1 MHTLDIYVDPSYK
14 DAASLH
20 AAYASHVAKHNLK
33 LLENGA
39 YADSGFDLLVPE
51 ATHPEYDPENLEERP
66 FLRVDHR
73 IVAAMRR
80 PAGGGAAGS
89 PPTGFYMYPRSS
101 LGTKKRLRLANSV
114 GIIDAG
120 YRGHLIAAFD
130 VLPAFKD
137 AGDRGS
143 AFDGDTSRAALPGFK
158 DAGDRGSAFDGD
170 TSRAAL
176 QYERLVQLCAPDL
189 SPVHVTLHPL
199 GHSIESSGTM
209 RGDGGFGSTGR

>member
-1 MHTLDIYVDPSYK
+1 MKRRQRTERTMTMYTLDLYVDPSYK
-14 DAASLH
+14 DATALH
-20 AAYASHVAKHNLK
+20 AAYATHVAKHNLK

-51 ATHPEYDPENLEERP
+51 ATQPDYDPEKLEERP
-66 FLRVDHR
+66 FLRVDHH
-73 IVAAMRR
+73 VAVAMRR
-80 PAGGGAAGS
+80 PTGGS
-89 PPTGFYMYPRSS
+89 SPTGFYMYPRSS

-130 VLPAFKD
+130 VLP
-137 AGDRGS
+137 
-143 AFDGDTSRAALPGFK
+143 L
-158 DAGDRGSAFDGD
+158 AFDGD

-176 QYERLVQLCAPDL
+176 QHERLVQLCAPDL
-189 SPVHVTLHPL
+189 SPVHVTLQQL
-199 GHSIESSGTM
+199 GHSIESSGTT

>member
-1 MHTLDIYVDPSYK
+1 MHTLDLYVDPSYK

-33 LLENGA
+33 VLENGA

-80 PAGGGAAGS
+80 PSAAGT

-137 AGDRGS
+137 AGD
-143 AFDGDTSRAALPGFK
+143 
-158 DAGDRGSAFDGD
+158 

-176 QYERLVQLCAPDL
+176 QHERLVQLCAPDL

>member
-1 MHTLDIYVDPSYK
+1 MHTLDLYVDPSYK

-33 LLENGA
+33 VLENGA

-80 PAGGGAAGS
+80 PAGGGGGS

-130 VLPAFKD
+130 VLLAFKD
-137 AGDRGS
+137 A
-143 AFDGDTSRAALPGFK
+143 
-158 DAGDRGSAFDGD
+158 GD